1 MSSFT
6 PELWSLFAAIVLGIV
21 HVSAD
26 SFSFKAQV
34 GNDYTLGP
42 RDEPKERT
50 GAAGRFHR
58 AARNYTEN
66 LALFV
71 AAVVLLTATNTSTTL
86 SQWGAYL
93 WVGGRIAYLPG
104 YVSGIKW
111 VRTVCWQIAMIGLI
125 MMLVAPFV

>member
-1 MSSFT
+1 MTFVSWC
-6 PELWSLFAAIVLGIV
+6 LLGAVALGIV

-42 RDEPKERT
+42 RDEPKERE
-50 GAAGRFHR
+50 GMAGRLHR

-71 AAVVLLTATNTSTTL
+71 AAVVLVQSAGVTHVLVD
-86 SQWGAYL
+86 WGAGL
-93 WVGGRIAYLPG
+93 WLGGRVAYLPG
-104 YVSGIKW
+104 YASGIKW
-111 VRTVCWQIAMIGLI
+111 VRTVFWQVAMIGVVL
-125 MMLVAPFV
+125 MVVSLFL